1 MAPPWARSHRHRGRA
16 KIMNDMSAQH
26 IERNRLSEHYKDV
39 QSFQAGR
46 ARQSR
51 NFSRVAA
58 GVAGILLLINLGQ
71 ATAIFLML
79 PLARIVP
86 VYLWVRPDG
95 TIDSEVSMS
104 RLPATHN
111 EAVVDAMIWQY
122 VRYREG
128 YTADTARYAYD
139 FISELSAPDVR
150 QRYQEYF
157 NYPNLSSP
165 QVVIGRKG
173 TLEVAHVSSSVIGTN
188 IRQIRYRRALM
199 LNGRQAVATTWTA
212 TVTYALADELPA
224 RQRLGN
230 PIGMVITAY
239 QSAEDS
245 APVVEGGQ

>member
-1 MAPPWARSHRHRGRA
+1 MTD
-16 KIMNDMSAQH
+16 MNAH
-26 IERNRLSEHYKDV
+26 YVNRQQLAEHYKDV

-51 NFSRVAA
+51 NLSRAAVAIS
-58 GVAGILLLINLGQ
+58 GVLLLINLAQ
-71 ATAIFLML
+71 AAAIFFML

-86 VYLWVRPDG
+86 VYLWIRPDG

-104 RLPATHN
+104 KLPATQN
-111 EAVVDAMIWQY
+111 EAVIDSMMWQY

-139 FISELSAPDVR
+139 FVSQLSAPDVR

-157 NYPNLSSP
+157 NYPNPSSP

-173 TLEVAHVSSSVIGTN
+173 TLEVTHISSSVIGTN
-188 IRQIRYRRALM
+188 IRQIRYRRAYIV
-199 LNGRQAVATTWTA
+199 NGRQVTATTWTA
-212 TVTYALADELPA
+212 TITYALVDELPA

-230 PIGMVITAY
+230 PIGVVITAY

-245 APVVEGGQ
+245 APVVDGRQ

>member
-1 MAPPWARSHRHRGRA
+1 MTE
-16 KIMNDMSAQH
+16 MSAQFVD
-26 IERNRLSEHYKDV
+26 RQQLAEHYKDV

-46 ARQSR
+46 ARQAR
-51 NFSRVAA
+51 NLSRVAVA
-58 GVAGILLLINLGQ
+58 VSGVLLLINLAQ
-71 ATAIFLML
+71 ATAIFFML

-111 EAVVDAMIWQY
+111 EAVIDAMIWQY

-128 YTADTARYAYD
+128 YSADTARYAYD
-139 FISELSAPDVR
+139 FVSELSAPDVR

-157 NYPNLSSP
+157 NYPNPSSP

-173 TLEVAHVSSSVIGTN
+173 TLEVAHISSSVIGTN
-188 IRQIRYRRALM
+188 IRQIRYQRAYIV
-199 LNGRQAVATTWTA
+199 NGRQAVATTWTA
-212 TVTYALADELPA
+212 TITYALVDELPA
-224 RQRLGN
+224 RQRLDN
-230 PIGMVITAY
+230 PAGVVITAY

-245 APVVEGGQ
+245 APVVERQP